1 MPHERP
7 IAPYNSVI
15 AVLDQVP
22 GGILI
27 TEAATGKVSYANA
40 AAAELLG
47 IPLEQLVGT
56 PLSITP
62 QESRAPHVHGQ
73 PAIPWQFAVVRALS
87 GETVTSLDT
96 LVVRPDGG
104 QVLTLGSSA
113 PLRNAYGVVTG
124 AVLVFQDVTVQ
135 KRLEQHKQEFLAMAS
150 HELRTPVMAILGY
163 ADLLCLITSQGKSLD
178 ADQTARVLEGII
190 RQSEHLSRLVE
201 DLFDLARIEHA
212 QFALQRVPHELRALL
227 SQVIESQAATAH
239 QHQLDLVLEG
249 IALVGSVVGHV
260 DAGRITQVFN
270 NLISNAI
277 KYSPQ
282 GGTIEVGMRA
292 QAELPN
298 QVLIWVKDQGM
309 GIAASDLPH
318 VFDRY
323 YRASPMSSATAG
335 LGLGLYLVKE
345 VISRHGG
352 RVWAES
358 TPGQGSTF
366 FVEFP
371 LEG

>member
-104 QVLTLGSSA
+104 QVPTLSSSA

-163 ADLLCLITSQGKSLD
+163 ADLLCLITSQERAWMRIRRRGCSKALS
-178 ADQTARVLEGII
+178 ARANTFHAWSRICSTWRVLST
-190 RQSEHLSRLVE
+190 RSSRC
-201 DLFDLARIEHA
+201 
-212 QFALQRVPHELRALL
+212 
-227 SQVIESQAATAH
+227 
-239 QHQLDLVLEG
+239 
-249 IALVGSVVGHV
+249 SVYPTNC
-260 DAGRITQVFN
+260 APCCPR
-270 NLISNAI
+270 
-277 KYSPQ
+277 
-282 GGTIEVGMRA
+282 
-292 QAELPN
+292 
-298 QVLIWVKDQGM
+298 
-309 GIAASDLPH
+309 
-318 VFDRY
+318 
-323 YRASPMSSATAG
+323 
-335 LGLGLYLVKE
+335 
-345 VISRHGG
+345 
-352 RVWAES
+352 
-358 TPGQGSTF
+358 
-366 FVEFP
+366 
-371 LEG
+371 